1 MSCADDFF
9 EPDQHAV
16 IHLARRTRIGA
27 VMSDRYSRF
36 GTADLAAIAALT
48 RSSES
53 LQIEQCWKAIRDEA
67 VVPLRSDVTAR
78 SIPPRLLSSLGLC
91 RVRIS
96 DDAVE
101 ALYRL
106 AGSHYRQMTGVE
118 ITGNHYQQFV
128 EGGSLEERTR
138 LLRLAFDIPVG
149 VWWVSEIIFDN
160 EYACLYQS
168 TLLPLRDVET
178 GDVDHLLDLIE
189 CDVPLAMR
197 GRRGIMSRKIFKHVW
212 IDLGAGTPN

>member
-1 MSCADDFF
+1 
-9 EPDQHAV
+9 
-16 IHLARRTRIGA
+16 
-27 VMSDRYSRF
+27 MSDGQAPF
-36 GTADLAAIAALT
+36 GTTGLAAVAALT
-48 RSSES
+48 RSSDS
-53 LQIEQCWKAIRDEA
+53 LHIEQCWKAIRGEA
-67 VVPLRSDVTAR
+67 IVPLRSDVTAR
-78 SIPPRLLSSLGLC
+78 SIPPRLLASLGLC

-96 DDAVE
+96 GEAVE

-106 AGSHYRQMTGVE
+106 AGSHYRHMTGAE

-128 EGGSLEERTR
+128 EGGSLEERAR
-138 LLRLAFDIPVG
+138 LLRLAFDTPVG

-168 TLLPLRDVET
+168 TLLPLRDVEA
-178 GDVDHLLDLIE
+178 GGVDHLLDLIE

-197 GRRGIMSRKIFKHVW
+197 GRRGIMSRKILRHVW